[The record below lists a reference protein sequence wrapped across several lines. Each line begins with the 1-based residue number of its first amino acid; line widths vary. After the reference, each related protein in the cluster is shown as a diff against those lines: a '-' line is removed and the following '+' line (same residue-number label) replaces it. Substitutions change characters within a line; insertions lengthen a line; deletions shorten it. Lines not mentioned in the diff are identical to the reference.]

1 MKTVAIEEYGQL
13 FTSIIGKGIFLTT
26 TDGIKPDTMTISW
39 GEMGVVWGAPSV
51 TVMVRKSR
59 YTHGNL
65 DKVKAFTL
73 SIPLDE
79 SMKKALA
86 YCGSNSAFNVDKFAN
101 TDLKIVASQTGTVP
115 VVGSDAS
122 YPSSHP
128 AVGGDGSVSAKA
140 PFLYLECIVQY
151 EQDMDVA
158 ALADEARIKFYPDE
172 DIHTF
177 YVGKISAAYM
187 EK

>member
-1 MKTVAIEEYGQL
+1 MKTVTIEEYGQL
-13 FTSIIGKGIFLTT
+13 FTSIISKGVFLTT
-26 TDGIKPDTMTISW
+26 TDGVKTDTMTISW
-39 GEMGVVWGAPSV
+39 GEMGVVWGCPSV

-73 SIPLDE
+73 SVPLDE
-79 SMKKALA
+79 TMKKALA

-101 TDLKIVASQTGTVP
+101 TDLQIVVPQTGTVP
-115 VVGSDAS
+115 VVGSDES
-122 YPSSHP
+122 G
-128 AVGGDGSVSAKA
+128 AVSPKA
-140 PFLYLECIVQY
+140 PFLYLECTVQY

-158 ALADEARIKFYPDE
+158 ALADEARIKFYPDD

-177 YVGKISAAYM
+177 YVGKINAAYM
-187 EK
+187 TK